1 MAFNLKIPKD
11 VMELFSVASI
21 SRLTNAMSNFC
32 RSNFYIFLIYF
43 GFVEM
48 MEFSTKKF
56 GPIGRLSL
64 VPATRH
70 ASRMFLER

>member
-32 RSNFYIFLIYF
+32 RSNFYIFLVI
-43 GFVEM
+43 
-48 MEFSTKKF
+48 
-56 GPIGRLSL
+56 L
-64 VPATRH
+64 V
-70 ASRMFLER
+70 L

>member
-1 MAFNLKIPKD
+1 MRCQISVGATSIYFW
-11 VMELFSVASI
+11 LFW
-21 SRLTNAMSNFC
+21 FC
-32 RSNFYIFLIYF
+32 RNDGVLD
-43 GFVEM
+43 
-48 MEFSTKKF
+48 KKF